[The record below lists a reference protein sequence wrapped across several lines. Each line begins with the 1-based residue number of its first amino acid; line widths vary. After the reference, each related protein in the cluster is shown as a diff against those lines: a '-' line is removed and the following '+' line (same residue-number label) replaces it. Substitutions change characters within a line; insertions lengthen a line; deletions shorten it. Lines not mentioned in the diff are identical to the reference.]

1 MTIAMTKGTGFY
13 FDGITSARHEVS
25 VSLLSETLLI
35 IDARDDELAEWPYA
49 EIAHLTAPKHI
60 LRLGLRGEP
69 TLARLEVHDP
79 DFAHA
84 IDERA
89 TTVDRSGATD
99 RRARMRVIA
108 LSLLAMLSLVAVAV
122 FVIPELAARLAPLLP
137 VEAEHRLGEAVN
149 NQVRSMLDNRKLGD
163 RLVCGSQPG
172 EQAGQAAL
180 DSMVARLSRT
190 APLVLP
196 LKLAVI
202 RRTEANAIA
211 LPGGYIYVFQ
221 GLLTK
226 AENPDELATVIAHE
240 IGHVVQ
246 RDGTR
251 SVLQGAGLSL
261 LFGMLLGDF
270 VGGGAVVIAAKTLIQ
285 SSHSREVEAAADA
298 FATRLVAEAGGNA
311 AALGTILKRIEG
323 DRKPGTRIWLD
334 HPLVEERIRAIN
346 ASAPPRSGPPL
357 LDAEQWAALKQICAE
372 R

>member
-1 MTIAMTKGTGFY
+1 MTKGMGFY

-25 VSLLSETLLI
+25 VSLLSETLLVV
-35 IDARDDELAEWPYA
+35 DARNDELAEWPYA
-49 EIAHLTAPKHI
+49 DIAHLTAPKHI

-69 TLARLEVHDP
+69 TLARLEIHDP
-79 DFAHA
+79 AFAAA
-84 IDERA
+84 IDDRA

-108 LSLLAMLSLVAVAV
+108 LSLVAMLSLVAVAV

-137 VEAEHRLGEAVN
+137 VEVEHRLGKAVN
-149 NQVRSMLDNRKLGD
+149 SQVRSMLDTRKLGE
-163 RLVCGSQPG
+163 RLVCGSQPAG
-172 EQAGQAAL
+172 RAGQAAL
-180 DSMVARLSRT
+180 DTMVARLSRN
-190 APLVLP
+190 APLDLP

-202 RRTEANAIA
+202 RRAEANAIA

-221 GLLTK
+221 GLLVK

-240 IGHVVQ
+240 IGHVVH

-298 FATRLVAEAGGNA
+298 FGTRLVAQSGGDA
-311 AALGTILKRIEG
+311 AALAAILMRIDG
-323 DRKPGTRIWLD
+323 DKKPGTRIWLD
-334 HPLVEERIRAIN
+334 HPQVEDRVRAIKAN
-346 ASAPPRSGPPL
+346 ARPRSGPPL
-357 LDAEQWAALKQICAE
+357 LNAEQWAALKQICAE
-372 R
+372 P